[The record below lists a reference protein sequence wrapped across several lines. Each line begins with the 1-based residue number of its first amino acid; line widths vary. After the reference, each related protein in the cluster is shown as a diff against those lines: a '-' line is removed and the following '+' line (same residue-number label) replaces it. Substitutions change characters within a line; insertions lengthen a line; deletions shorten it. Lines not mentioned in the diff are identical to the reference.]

1 MAGWPN
7 GLHFQAREAGVRA
20 TLGRW
25 PIVPGS
31 TLWWLPHFAE
41 LCSSMHALKTVPQSP
56 FDSADASLPGS
67 GSKSIASTSWS
78 AVFRFIYHFSVLL
91 FVVMIIPMMWMRKLE
106 ARGGIKF
113 ISWLQ
118 RKSFCLLDITRIWA
132 LQRSS
137 SNEQSYIGPFPL
149 AWHWAWKLEIQK

>member
-1 MAGWPN
+1 M
-7 GLHFQAREAGVRA
+7 HFQAREAGVRA

-41 LCSSMHALKTVPQSP
+41 LCSSVRTLKTVLQSP

-78 AVFRFIYHFSVLL
+78 AVFRFIYRFS
-91 FVVMIIPMMWMRKLE
+91 ILE

-118 RKSFCLLDITRIWA
+118 RRSFCLLDITRIWA

-149 AWHWAWKLEIQK
+149 AWRWAWKLEIQK